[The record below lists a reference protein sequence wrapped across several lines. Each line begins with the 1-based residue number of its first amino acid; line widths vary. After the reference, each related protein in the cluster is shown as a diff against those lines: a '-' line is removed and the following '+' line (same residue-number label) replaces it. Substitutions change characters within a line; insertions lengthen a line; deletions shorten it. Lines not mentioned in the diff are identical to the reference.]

1 MGFFSWLTADTK
13 ESIRNIHAGDCRTVY
28 LLQPGTKPN
37 IEELMYG
44 GYGIF
49 GGVDAYEWLAEM
61 NMDKDT
67 LKQIKD
73 TDKLREYGI
82 ELEFGRY
89 YVDKNT
95 GTKWAYRLCMGDV
108 KPFGGSYIDIIDEYG
123 KSPNDLIEEGIWE
136 ERPVGELLN
145 DGREYYPLKFS
156 FDKNA
161 VYEDLPASGTDPAQG
176 FFYESDEEA
185 VC

>member
-1 MGFFSWLTADTK
+1 MGFFSWLTADTE

-95 GTKWAYRLCMGDV
+95 GVKWAHRLCMEDM
-108 KPFGGSYIDIIDEYG
+108 KPFDSYTDPLEEYG
-123 KSPNDLIEEGIWE
+123 GKNPNFLINNGVWE
-136 ERPVGELLN
+136 EKPVGELLN
-145 DGREYYPLKFS
+145 DGRDYYPLKFS

-161 VYEDLPASGTDPAQG
+161 VYEDLPPSKNDPAQG
-176 FFYESDEEA
+176 FFYEEEA